1 MTDAIVS
8 PRISP
13 KQFLKKMAEQSS
25 PQQEEEVKLI
35 TFEEYKRD
43 IKERWKIVKRE
54 VKEFIE
60 DVKKLIDFLS
70 PIIKENII
78 KTIEWIKSFKKK

>member
-1 MTDAIVS
+1 MTDATVS

-43 IKERWKIVKRE
+43 IKERWKIIKRE

-70 PIIKENII
+70 PIIKENINKAI
-78 KTIEWIKSFKKK
+78 NWVKNLRKK